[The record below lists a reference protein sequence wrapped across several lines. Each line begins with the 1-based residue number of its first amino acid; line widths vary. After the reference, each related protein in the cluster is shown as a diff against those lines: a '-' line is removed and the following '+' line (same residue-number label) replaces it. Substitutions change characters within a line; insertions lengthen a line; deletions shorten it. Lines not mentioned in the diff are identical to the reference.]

1 MAVATPAGVL
11 CAALLHT
18 RDVAASARHYQAV
31 FGWAAV
37 PDAAGTSF
45 MLDGQRVAAAS
56 GVVAGVNG
64 WVPYVGVE
72 DVGAGAALAARS
84 GGTVLD
90 GGAEPSPENGR
101 RMVRDSAGAVLG
113 LCGLDDA
120 AAVELIDEPGSV
132 WWIEVLSHTPARARD
147 FYGALL
153 QWQFTETPL
162 PPHASYLVGRRGGT
176 AAGGILPIG
185 PGWGTSPRWQLLF
198 RVDDLTR
205 STQQVVDAGGRV
217 EFGPLDVPSAG
228 LTTSVRDPHDSLY
241 VLMQPH
247 PRPAA

>member
-1 MAVATPAGVL
+1 MAVTTPAGVL

-18 RDVAASARHYQAV
+18 RDVAASARHYEAV

-64 WVPYVGVE
+64 WVPYVGAE

-84 GGTVLD
+84 GGSVLD

-101 RMVRDSAGAVLG
+101 RMVKDSGRRRARPLRPRRRRGRGAHRRAGVGVVDRGAQPHACESPRFLRRAAAVAVHR
-113 LCGLDDA
+113 DA
-120 AAVELIDEPGSV
+120 AAAARLVSRR
-132 WWIEVLSHTPARARD
+132 PAR
-147 FYGALL
+147 
-153 QWQFTETPL
+153 
-162 PPHASYLVGRRGGT
+162 GT

-185 PGWGTSPRWQLLF
+185 KGWGTSPRWQLLF
-198 RVDDLTR
+198 RVDDLVR

-228 LTTSVRDPHDSLY
+228 VTTSVRDSGTAPSTC
-241 VLMQPH
+241 
-247 PRPAA
+247 

>member
-1 MAVATPAGVL
+1 MAATTPAGVL

-18 RDVAASARHYQAV
+18 RDVAASARHYQSV
-31 FGWAAV
+31 FGWTAV

-45 MLDGQRVAAAS
+45 TLGGQRVAAACA
-56 GVVAGVNG
+56 VVAGVDG

-72 DVGAGAALAARS
+72 DVDDGAALAARS
-84 GGTVLD
+84 GATVLEGSAD
-90 GGAEPSPENGR
+90 SSPGNR
-101 RMVRDSAGAVLG
+101 RRLVRDPGGAVLG

-132 WWIEVLSHTPARARD
+132 WWMEVLSHTPARARD
-147 FYGALL
+147 FYGGLL
-153 QWQFTETPL
+153 QWQFTEKPL

-176 AAGGILPIG
+176 EAGGILPIG
-185 PGWGTSPRWQLLF
+185 RGWGTSPRWQLLF
-198 RVDDLTR
+198 HVDDLAR

-228 LTTSVRDPHDSLY
+228 VTTSVRDPHGSLY

-247 PRPAA
+247 PQSAA

>member
-1 MAVATPAGVL
+1 MAAATLPGVF

-45 MLDGQRVAAAS
+45 MLDGQRVASARDVVS
-56 GVVAGVNG
+56 GVDG

-72 DVGAGAALAARS
+72 DVDAGAALAARS
-84 GGTVLD
+84 GGTIFD
-90 GGAEPSPENGR
+90 GSPASSPGNR
-101 RMVRDSAGAVLG
+101 RLLRDPGGAVLG

-132 WWIEVLSHTPARARD
+132 WWMEVLSHTPARARD
-147 FYGALL
+147 FYGTLL

-162 PPHASYLVGRRGGT
+162 PPLASYLVGRRGGT
-176 AAGGILPIG
+176 AVGGILPIG

-198 RVDDLTR
+198 RVEDLAW

-228 LTTSVRDPHDSLY
+228 VTTSVRDPHGALY

-247 PRPAA
+247 PRTAA